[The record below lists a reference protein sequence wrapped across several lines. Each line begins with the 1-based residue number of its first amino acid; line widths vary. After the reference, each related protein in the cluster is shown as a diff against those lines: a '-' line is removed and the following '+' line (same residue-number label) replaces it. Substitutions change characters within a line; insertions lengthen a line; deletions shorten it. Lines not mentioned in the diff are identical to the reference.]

1 AFLGDSPPNK
11 THVLHKD
18 DIKTNNHVSNLY
30 WGDDADN
37 MRDMIKNGRL
47 LRGSDKTDAKLSE
60 EDIEN
65 IRAKYAEGNV
75 TQHQLAEEYDVHQV
89 HISRIISGK
98 EWTHVGGVIS
108 STNRGNLSEETVL
121 EIRNSYNI
129 GVFSQR
135 EIADAYGLDQ
145 SHISRIV
152 NHKIWTHI

>member
-1 AFLGDSPPNK
+1 WRVGDGRGNRRRNPKILKKKISVQGYEIACPSKDGRVFELKVHRLVAKAFLGDSPPNK

-75 TQHQLAEEYDVHQV
+75 PQHQ
-89 HISRIISGK
+89 
-98 EWTHVGGVIS
+98 
-108 STNRGNLSEETVL
+108 
-121 EIRNSYNI
+121 
-129 GVFSQR
+129 
-135 EIADAYGLDQ
+135 
-145 SHISRIV
+145 
-152 NHKIWTHI
+152 